1 MVTTYLGESDAARLL
16 AATRKQIFERCN
28 NAVTLSHN
36 EAIEA
41 VNEAWRSA
49 DEAWKVNADDVAV
62 TEDVRNCAIRF
73 IQNLPLG
80 FPQPEVASEPD
91 GHINLEWYRS
101 PRRVFSVSIGPNNRL
116 HWAALIGT
124 ESPRG
129 TARFIERVPSIIL
142 DQIARV
148 FEASMSNSR

>member
-1 MVTTYLGESDAARLL
+1 MPKE
-16 AATRKQIFERCN
+16 N
-28 NAVTLSHN
+28 
-36 EAIEA
+36 
-41 VNEAWRSA
+41 
-49 DEAWKVNADDVAV
+49 
-62 TEDVRNCAIRF
+62 RNTAIRF

-80 FPQPEVASEPD
+80 FPQPEVCREPD

-101 PRRVFSVSIGPNNRL
+101 PRRVFSVSFGPNNRL

-129 TARFIERVPSIIL
+129 SVRYIERIPEIIL

-148 FEASMSNSR
+148 FEG

>member
-1 MVTTYLGESDAARLL
+1 MYQGESDAARLL
-16 AATRKQIFERCN
+16 ANTRNRIWERFN
-28 NAVTLSHN
+28 HSVTLSQH

-41 VNEAWRSA
+41 VNEAWQSA
-49 DEAWKVNADDVAV
+49 IENWSNDAGESRV
-62 TEDVRNCAIRF
+62 TEEVRDCAIRF

-80 FPQPEVASEPD
+80 FPQPEVSNEPD

-101 PRRVFSVSIGPNNRL
+101 TRRVFSVSIGPDNRL
-116 HWAALIGT
+116 YWAALIGT

-129 TARFIERVPSIIL
+129 TVRFLERIPTIIL

-148 FEASMSNSR
+148 FEG